1 MVTGFNDLLWVEES
15 IMSPDKLRR
24 IKKILLHTL
33 NHIQFKIGRNDFK
46 EAVIHDNPSDVM
58 DKASREFD
66 QYMELMI
73 KGRERF
79 LIKELQKAL
88 MRIDQGVFGVC
99 EVCEGRISERR
110 LLALPTSRV
119 CMVCLE
125 RRKDPK
131 AA

>member
-1 MVTGFNDLLWVEES
+1 
-15 IMSPDKLRR
+15 
-24 IKKILLHTL
+24 
-33 NHIQFKIGRNDFK
+33 
-46 EAVIHDNPSDVM
+46 M

-73 KGRERF
+73 KRRERF
-79 LIKELQKAL
+79 LIKELQEAL

-110 LLALPTSRV
+110 LLALPTSRL

-125 RRKDPK
+125 KKKDPK

>member
-1 MVTGFNDLLWVEES
+1 
-15 IMSPDKLRR
+15 MSPDKLRR

-73 KGRERF
+73 KRRERF
-79 LIKELQKAL
+79 LIKELQEAL

-110 LLALPTSRV
+110 LLALPTSRL

-125 RRKDPK
+125 KRKDQK